1 VFIGTSLLDVC
12 RPSKGEVFFRDPV
25 SASVAA
31 RPSRFGEKELFPG
44 DFRSGARDDKDASLR
59 STFRLRQEVAATNM
73 DSGKWIRQLRQE
85 RFVKSSDIE
94 RVSRS
99 IADVKGNADF
109 YVSHSTLADIE
120 TGSVPS
126 IHKLLSLAWCLKIS
140 LEELLLVF
148 GIDSNEVRR
157 FAGPLES
164 GPAPPESIEVPQPSL
179 HFQLNFDTNFSR
191 HETSLLKLNPQELAT
206 LPPALQERLEP
217 RRHRYAV
224 VGLKDDTMGE
234 LIPPGSL
241 VEVDVMQNAVQV
253 SDWRSMRER
262 PVYLV
267 WHTDGH
273 SCCWC
278 QVEGKE
284 LTCLPHPLSRQPVR
298 RFKMPREASI
308 IGRVINAWL
317 PFEHHQA
324 LAMLANGD

>member
-1 VFIGTSLLDVC
+1 
-12 RPSKGEVFFRDPV
+12 
-25 SASVAA
+25 
-31 RPSRFGEKELFPG
+31 
-44 DFRSGARDDKDASLR
+44 
-59 STFRLRQEVAATNM
+59 M
-73 DSGKWIRQLRQE
+73 DSGKWIRELREE

-94 RVSRS
+94 RISRS

-109 YVSHSTLADIE
+109 YVSHSTLADVE

-126 IHKLLSLAWCLKIS
+126 IHKLFSLAACLKVS

-148 GIDSNEVRR
+148 GIDANEIRQ
-157 FAGPLES
+157 FAGQGEPGLR
-164 GPAPPESIEVPQPSL
+164 GPSAMEAREPGFR
-179 HFQLNFDTNFSR
+179 FQLNFDASFNSR
-191 HETSLLKLNPQELAT
+191 ETSLLRLNPQELAA
-206 LPPALQERLEP
+206 LPPALRNRLDP
-217 RRHRYAV
+217 RRYRYAV

-253 SDWRSMRER
+253 FDWRSMRER

-278 QVEGKE
+278 QLEGKD
-284 LTCLPHPLSRQPVR
+284 LTLLPYPLSRQPVR
-298 RFKMPREASI
+298 RFKVPREASV

-317 PFEHHQA
+317 PFDQSP
-324 LAMLANGD
+324 NGGATH